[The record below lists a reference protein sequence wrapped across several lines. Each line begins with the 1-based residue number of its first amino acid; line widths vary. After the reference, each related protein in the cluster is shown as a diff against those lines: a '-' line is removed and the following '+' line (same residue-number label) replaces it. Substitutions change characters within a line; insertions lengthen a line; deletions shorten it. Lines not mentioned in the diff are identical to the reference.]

1 MLKAFRFCHSTCHIH
16 ALDTSPSRLA
26 CPGIPLI
33 QAKPC
38 PWVETGKV
46 EEADCG
52 SVSLASGRL
61 EEGGRGPET
70 GAGKGDH
77 IQAPGD
83 RRLGVA

>member
-1 MLKAFRFCHSTCHIH
+1 M
-16 ALDTSPSRLA
+16 
-26 CPGIPLI
+26 
-33 QAKPC
+33 
-38 PWVETGKV
+38 GKV

-70 GAGKGDH
+70 GAGRGDH
-77 IQAPGD
+77 VQAPGD

>member
-1 MLKAFRFCHSTCHIH
+1 MFSHFLSTSRTHIH
-16 ALDTSPSRLA
+16 ALDTSPSQLA
-26 CPGIPLI
+26 CPGTPLI

-38 PWVETGKV
+38 PRVETGKV
-46 EEADCG
+46 EEADCS
-52 SVSLASGRL
+52 SVSLAGGRL
-61 EEGGRGPET
+61 EEGGKGPET